1 MPIGVAVMIGKIFL
15 ARRLESAD
23 RFARPSEIVQ
33 LQAAQDAT
41 REFGR
46 SKCPEA

>member
-1 MPIGVAVMIGKIFL
+1 MGMKTSPGTKD
-15 ARRLESAD
+15 ESAD
-23 RFARPSEIVQ
+23 RFARPSEIAQ

-46 SKCPEA
+46 SK